1 MATRDPTTQPVQP
14 TLDLDDGR
22 MVFKKEPIAATAAA
36 SVSPAQPHRDTSI
49 TKVNAR
55 YSPRGKYGQKY
66 LATGIKLSI
75 RLWENEQPGKLK
87 SLTQRDYE
95 TAGYVISGR
104 AELEIEG
111 QTIVGTRRFM
121 DNPERSRHRY
131 KILEPFTAV
140 EATCPPLRCTAA
152 MRSEN

>member
-1 MATRDPTTQPVQP
+1 METRDTTTQPVQP

-22 MVFKKEPIAATAAA
+22 MVFKREPTAATEAA
-36 SVSPAQPHRDTSI
+36 SVSPTQPHRDTSI

-66 LATGIKLSI
+66 LATGIKISI
-75 RLWENEQPGKLK
+75 RLWEDEQPGKRK
-87 SLTQRDYE
+87 SLTQRAYE

-111 QTIVGTRRFM
+111 QTIALEPGDSWIVPKGAM
-121 DNPERSRHRY
+121 HRY

-140 EATCPPLRCTAA
+140 EATCPPAEVHGRD
-152 MRSEN
+152 EE

>member
-1 MATRDPTTQPVQP
+1 MATTDPTTRPMQP

-22 MVFKKEPIAATAAA
+22 MVFKRESIAATEAA
-36 SVSPAQPHRDTSI
+36 SVSPSQPHRDTSI

-66 LATGIKLSI
+66 LATGIKTSL
-75 RLWENEQPGKLK
+75 RLWEDEQPGKRK
-87 SLTQRDYE
+87 SPTQRAYE

-104 AELEIEG
+104 AELDLEG
-111 QTIVGTRRFM
+111 QTVVLEPGDSWIVPKGAM
-121 DNPERSRHRY
+121 HRY

-140 EATCPPLRCTAA
+140 EATCPPAEVHGRD
-152 MRSEN
+152 EE